1 VPRICLYYP
10 EHKITID
17 NLQNTRGLRL
27 VMVTTKINEPQADQE
42 KVEVNTQ
49 SQTVSSHIIFVHEG
63 DIPPKGLIAVIPAY
77 NEELVIGSVVLR
89 TRQYVERVIVVDD
102 GSADRTSEIAKMA
115 GAEVIRLDANTGKA
129 YALLLGLRYANNM
142 GCTAAVMLDADG
154 QHDPREIPRVAGLVM
169 EGKADLVI
177 GSRFLKK
184 NNGIPKYRQVGQ
196 KTLDLFTNIGA
207 NSRVTDS
214 QSGFRAISCKAL
226 QNLDFRSD
234 GYNVES
240 DMINHFS
247 KLGLSIQEV
256 PITVKYDVPHKHKKN
271 PVFHGFGVLT
281 QLVNLISY
289 RRPLLLFG
297 LPGFVFIVG
306 GMVTEFW
313 VFTVYYTGQDSFH
326 YGLAIGS
333 AFVVVTGMLLVV
345 AGLILNTLVV
355 IMKEP
360 RH

>member
-1 VPRICLYYP
+1 
-10 EHKITID
+10 
-17 NLQNTRGLRL
+17 
-27 VMVTTKINEPQADQE
+27 MVTTKISEQTATQE
-42 KVEVNTQ
+42 NMEVKTQ
-49 SQTVSSHIIFVHEG
+49 SPSISSHIIFVPEG
-63 DIPPKGLIAVIPAY
+63 DIPPKGLTAVIPAY

-102 GSADRTSEIAKMA
+102 GSSDRTSEVAKMA

-129 YALLLGLRYANNM
+129 YALLLGLRHAHNM

-169 EGKADLVI
+169 DGKADLVI
-177 GSRFLKK
+177 GSRFLKR
-184 NNGIPKYRQVGQ
+184 NNGIPRYRQVGQ

-226 QNLDFRSD
+226 EHLDFRSD

-247 KLGLSIQEV
+247 KLGLAIQEV
-256 PITVKYDVPHKHKKN
+256 PISVKYDVPHKHKKN
-271 PVFHGFGVLT
+271 PVSHGIGVLSR
-281 QLVNLISY
+281 LVNLIGY

-297 LPGFVFIVG
+297 IPGFAFIVG
-306 GMVTEFW
+306 GMVAEIW
-313 VFTVYYTGQDSFH
+313 VFAELYAGGGSFH
-326 YGLAIGS
+326 YVLAIGS
-333 AFVVVTGMLLVV
+333 AFVLITGMLLVV
-345 AGLILNTLVV
+345 AGLILNTLVM
-355 IMKEP
+355 IMKEHP
-360 RH
+360 VK

>member
-1 VPRICLYYP
+1 
-10 EHKITID
+10 
-17 NLQNTRGLRL
+17 
-27 VMVTTKINEPQADQE
+27 MVTTKISEQPAIQE
-42 KVEVNTQ
+42 KREVKTQ
-49 SQTVSSHIIFVHEG
+49 TPIVPSHIIFVPEG
-63 DIPPKGLIAVIPAY
+63 DTPPKGLIAVIPAY

-102 GSADRTSEIAKMA
+102 GSLDRTSEVAKMA

-129 YALLLGLRYANNM
+129 YALLLGLRHAHNM

-154 QHDPREIPRVAGLVM
+154 QHDPREIPRVASMVLD
-169 EGKADLVI
+169 GKADLVI

-184 NNGIPKYRQVGQ
+184 NNGIPRYRQVGQ

-207 NSRVTDS
+207 NSKVTDS

-226 QNLDFRSD
+226 ENLDFKSD

-247 KLGLSIQEV
+247 KLGLIIQEV
-256 PITVKYDVPHKHKKN
+256 PISVKYDVPHKHKKN
-271 PVFHGFGVLT
+271 PVSHGVGVLT
-281 QLVNLISY
+281 QLVNLIGY

-297 LPGFVFIVG
+297 LPGLVFIVG
-306 GMVTEFW
+306 GLVTEFW
-313 VFTVYYTGQDSFH
+313 VFTVYYAAGGPFH

-333 AFVVVTGMLLVV
+333 AFILITGMLLVV
-345 AGLILNTLVV
+345 AGLILNTLVI
-355 IMKEP
+355 IMKEQSVK
-360 RH
+360 